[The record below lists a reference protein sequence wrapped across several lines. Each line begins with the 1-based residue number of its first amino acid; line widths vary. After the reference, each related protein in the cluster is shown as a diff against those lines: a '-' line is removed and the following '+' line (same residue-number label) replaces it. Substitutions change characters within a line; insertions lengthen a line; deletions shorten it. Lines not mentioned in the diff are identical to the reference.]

1 MWDLVKEDDFT
12 KKAKKL
18 VRKHRTEVRNC
29 ADNLAAYFSDLQN
42 GLLPQ
47 QIVRGYVHTKY
58 PKGIKSLDQKGP
70 GVTNKELRL
79 YIYPDEEN
87 EDLIAI
93 TIGDKDSQDKDVENC
108 EDFVDELIKE
118 QETSKETGYE

>member
-1 MWDLVKEDDFT
+1 MWDLVKEDEFSKRT
-12 KKAKKL
+12 KKIVK
-18 VRKHRTEVRNC
+18 KHRTEVRNC
-29 ADNLAAYFSDLQN
+29 VDNLAAYFADLKS

-47 QIVRGYVHTKY
+47 QIIRGYVHNDY

-70 GVTNKELRL
+70 GVTNKEIRL

-93 TIGDKDSQDKDVENC
+93 TIGDKDSQSNDVKTCVDYVETLISDREN
-108 EDFVDELIKE
+108 
-118 QETSKETGYE
+118 SKETGY